1 MLLINIISSVFNPI
15 FKSKMN
21 KNILL
26 FLGFAL
32 FFGIDVQKVQAQA
45 SVTAQAFA
53 EIIAALTAT
62 ETSQLNF
69 GKFSPE
75 VQGGQVIV
83 SPDGVRTANGSV
95 ILSGGS
101 ANSGIFYLTGAPDA
115 AFSIQLPDG
124 PAVLTHQN
132 STNTMMVDNWIST
145 PQPGTGTGVLADG
158 QQFVYLGATLHVG
171 SMLNNPVG
179 LYSGTFILTFAY
191 N

>member
-1 MLLINIISSVFNPI
+1 ML
-15 FKSKMN
+15 
-21 KNILL
+21 
-26 FLGFAL
+26 
-32 FFGIDVQKVQAQA
+32 VQKTQAQV
-45 SVTAQAFA
+45 SVSAQAFA

-101 ANSGIFYLTGAPDA
+101 ANSGIFYLTGSPDA
-115 AFSIQLPDG
+115 AFSIQLPVG

-132 STNTMMVDNWIST
+132 SSNTMMVDNWVSS
-145 PQPGTGTGVLADG
+145 PSAGTGTGVLADG
-158 QQFVYLGATLHVG
+158 QQFVYLGATLQVG
-171 SMLNNPVG
+171 SIIDNPVG
-179 LYSGTFILTFAY
+179 LYSGSFNVTFAY